1 MPPRITEKS
10 GRPRV
15 SDRTMVGNSATRLAC
30 AFPRTEGRRHDTNM
44 KPQRGR
50 SIAGPSLRGLW
61 GRSATG
67 HNGQAAQEEVSA
79 MWRGAGCRK
88 IISGLPAGRSVFHL
102 TSPFIGLT
110 ENFGLCGPRHFFAAT
125 SPQNAANCVFFRGEI
140 VDRFGLS
147 AVESAALFGC
157 GGFESRSPLRISILY
172 RQQRLFFRH
181 LRRYYTDEALY
192 LQI

>member
-10 GRPRV
+10 CRLRV

-102 TSPFIGLT
+102 TSPFRGLT
-110 ENFGLCGPRHFFAAT
+110 EDCW
-125 SPQNAANCVFFRGEI
+125 CK
-140 VDRFGLS
+140 
-147 AVESAALFGC
+147 
-157 GGFESRSPLRISILY
+157 
-172 RQQRLFFRH
+172 RLIASSYPGVSYVAKR
-181 LRRYYTDEALY
+181 T
-192 LQI
+192 IPG